1 MYDWANSAFSTTV
14 MAGFVPV
21 LFKQYWSAGVDA
33 SVSSFR
39 LGLTNSIASL
49 VVALLAPALGAVADA
64 GGSRRRFLLVFAAVG
79 ILATVGLALV
89 GPGDWAL
96 AAGVYAVGILGF
108 SASMIFYDAL
118 LVDVSTPSTADR
130 VSALGFALGYLG
142 GGVLFALNVL
152 MAQKPAFFGL
162 ADATAAARVS
172 FLTVAVWWTVFSIPL
187 ARHVRE
193 RSAAAS
199 AGGADGRRGSAASA
213 GGADGTP
220 VEHERVAPDGAPG
233 ARSGASTTGWA
244 GDRTREDPHERA
256 GATRRG
262 WHQFVHTLRHL
273 RRHRNA
279 LVFLLGYWLYIDG
292 VHTIVRMA
300 VDYGISLGFASTS
313 LILAL
318 LVTQFVGFPASIA
331 FGRIGERFGAR
342 TGIFVAIVVYAGIC
356 LWGYRLAH
364 VWEFYALAA
373 AIGLVQ
379 GGINSL
385 SRSLYSR
392 LVPAE
397 QSAQFFGYYNTIG
410 RFSAVLGPALMG
422 WVSVATGNPR
432 LSMLALL
439 VLFALG
445 AMFLAR
451 VRERPL
457 SSAELTAGDGDRGIS
472 P

>member
-21 LFKQYWSAGVDA
+21 LFKQYWSDGVDA
-33 SVSSFR
+33 SLSSFR
-39 LGLTNSIASL
+39 LGMTNSLASL
-49 VVALLAPALGAVADA
+49 AVALLAPALGAVADA
-64 GGSRRRFLLVFAAVG
+64 GGSRKRFLLMSAGLGIAASAWLAFVGRGEWGVAAAVY
-79 ILATVGLALV
+79 
-89 GPGDWAL
+89 
-96 AAGVYAVGILGF
+96 AAGVLGF

-118 LVDVSTPSTADR
+118 LVDVSTPATSDR

-152 MAQKPAFFGL
+152 MTQRPALFGL

-193 RSAAAS
+193 R
-199 AGGADGRRGSAASA
+199 AGA
-213 GGADGTP
+213 
-220 VEHERVAPDGAPG
+220 V
-233 ARSGASTTGWA
+233 
-244 GDRTREDPHERA
+244 RTSPTRA
-256 GATRRG
+256 GLGQLVA
-262 WHQFVHTLRHL
+262 TLRHL
-273 RRHRNA
+273 RGHRQA
-279 LVFLLGYWLYIDG
+279 FLFLVGYWLYIDG

-300 VDYGISLGFASTS
+300 VDYGISLGFASSS
-313 LILAL
+313 LIMAL
-318 LVTQFVGFPASIA
+318 LLTQFVGFPASLL
-331 FGRIGERFGAR
+331 FGRLGERFGAR
-342 TGIFVAIVVYAGIC
+342 TGIFIAIGAYAGIC
-356 LWGYRLAH
+356 VWGYRLAH
-364 VWEFYALAA
+364 IWEFYALAV

-392 LVPAE
+392 LIPGE

-422 WVSVATGNPR
+422 WVSVATGSPR

-439 VLFALG
+439 VFFLLG
-445 AMFLAR
+445 AMLLAR

-457 SSAELTAGDGDRGIS
+457 SSTLQ
-472 P
+472 